1 VGGATTTSKINSLNA
16 GAWAQLVSSQA
27 QVTAITADEILTLT
41 ANVKIAPFG
50 ANFQYLSNAAL
61 GALSATQI
69 NYITATEIFP
79 LAPAQVRFVGST
91 GVGGATTTSKIN
103 SLNAGAWAQLV
114 LDPLQVGGITA
125 AEILTLT
132 ANVKI
137 APFDVNFQYL
147 TDAALGAL
155 TATQKIYITAAEK
168 SVLSPAQHTACGC

>member
-1 VGGATTTSKINSLNA
+1 MGGATTTSKINSLNA
-16 GAWAQLVSSQA
+16 G
-27 QVTAITADEILTLT
+27 T
-41 ANVKIAPFG
+41 
-50 ANFQYLSNAAL
+50 
-61 GALSATQI
+61 
-69 NYITATEIFP
+69 
-79 LAPAQVRFVGST
+79 
-91 GVGGATTTSKIN
+91 
-103 SLNAGAWAQLV
+103 WAQLV